1 MSTIFK
7 LMKKSIPFM
16 SDVECY
22 GAFDDIKQYLTNQL
36 LLISLVFGKPLLLYA
51 RPMDHAFR
59 ALLAQTDEKEMSKQF
74 IISCDDDQN

>member
-1 MSTIFK
+1 
-7 LMKKSIPFM
+7 M